1 MNFYKEVTV
10 TITGIVYTSDLKDLR
25 AALKRLKDKH
35 LLISRQ
41 YHHKTRKKKK
51 KLKIAKWTGRKS
63 KFEIAIF
70 VVVVI
75 ITADVFFIRKSEFNI
90 W

>member
-1 MNFYKEVTV
+1 MNVYKEVTV
-10 TITGIVYTSDLKDLR
+10 AIAGIVYTSDLKDLR
-25 AALKRLKDKH
+25 AVLKRFKDKH
-35 LLISRQ
+35 LLVSRQ
-41 YHHKTRKKKK
+41 HRRKSRKK

-70 VVVVI
+70 VAVVV
-75 ITADVFFIRKSEFNI
+75 ITADVFFIRKSAFNL